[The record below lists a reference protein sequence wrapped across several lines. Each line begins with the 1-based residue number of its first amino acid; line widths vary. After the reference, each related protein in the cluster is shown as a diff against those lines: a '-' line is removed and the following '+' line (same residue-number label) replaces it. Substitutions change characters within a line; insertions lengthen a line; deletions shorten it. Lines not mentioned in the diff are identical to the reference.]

1 VTTQDRI
8 ETRIQFRAGDRLF
21 AFLAPRSL
29 RMGTRSADLQA
40 RTEIEIWRDVMRA
53 ELRTIPLTVA
63 EASCLAAVLKGHSP
77 SRHPSPSAL
86 GICYA
91 ECEQVFRL
99 AQDLPAGS
107 QPWPGVSQ
115 DTLLAKLRRL
125 GPAADL
131 ALEDAIADWHAP
143 HRKGTATA
151 DGFTEVG
158 LRIIPGPSAG
168 PGQTTPEPGA

>member
-1 VTTQDRI
+1 VTTEDRI
-8 ETRIQFRAGDRLF
+8 ETRIQFRAGGRLF
-21 AFLAPRSL
+21 AFLSLRAL

-63 EASCLAAVLKGHSP
+63 EASCLAGILKDHSP
-77 SRHPSPSAL
+77 SRHPSPSVL

-91 ECEQVFRL
+91 ECEQAFQL
-99 AQDLPAGS
+99 AHDIPGGG
-107 QPWPGVSQ
+107 QPWPDVNQ

-158 LRIIPGPSAG
+158 LRIIPGLGAG
-168 PGQTTPEPGA
+168 PEQANPDAGK